1 MALSSSYVSGTLYF
15 GVLFLFVG
23 FFFGLLFVI
32 QKFKTN
38 NTFVGYILYYYIITL
53 YTPINSLRFGFHILE
68 NFSIIPVFI
77 LFAFAECVL
86 PLVSFVLFFSYCGV
100 FLPDLTVP

>member
-1 MALSSSYVSGTLYF
+1 MFLGHCILEFYFYLWVFLVYYLSYKSLK
-15 GVLFLFVG
+15 
-23 FFFGLLFVI
+23 
-32 QKFKTN
+32 QD

-53 YTPINSLRFGFHILE
+53 YAPINSLRFGFHILE

-77 LFAFAECVL
+77 LFPFAECVL